1 MAQVG
6 FKVVGGIDAMT
17 PEGAT
22 GHNSFSLS
30 QPAGWVMVWWLLSIL
45 LIASVFFAL

>member
-1 MAQVG
+1 MPQVG

-17 PEGAT
+17 PEGT
-22 GHNSFSLS
+22 TNSTFSLS
-30 QPAGWVMVWWLLSIL
+30 QPSGWVMVWWLLSIL